1 MERVGTYFENKYI
14 GLAIVAIA
22 SLATFGLLGTNS
34 YSALTLTAAFM
45 VVYWL
50 IYGEAV
56 GRQTS
61 SKAKVSRTSPPPIPV
76 GGFSCCCRP
85 SEKPDDNCQYNP
97 KYCRQGSKDIK
108 RPLGFFLVHA

>member
-22 SLATFGLLGTNS
+22 SLATFGLLGTNG

-50 IYGEAV
+50 IYG
-56 GRQTS
+56 RQ
-61 SKAKVSRTSPPPIPV
+61 
-76 GGFSCCCRP
+76 
-85 SEKPDDNCQYNP
+85 
-97 KYCRQGSKDIK
+97 
-108 RPLGFFLVHA
+108 